1 MNVLKQLRTRNVA
14 NEIIGI
20 DQPDSFVQIE
30 LCFGLIQHF
39 FEMLLSYASCFDPR
53 QDHWRR

>member
-1 MNVLKQLRTRNVA
+1 MNVLKRLGIRNAA

-20 DQPDSFVQIE
+20 GKLDSFVEID
-30 LCFGLIQHF
+30 LSFGLIQRF